1 MTKKTPKAPAAPV
14 APDPVAT
21 AAAQGGANR
30 DTAITQQIMNMVNQ
44 QGPDGSLAY
53 NKTGEETFKDSLTG
67 KTYNVPRY
75 TAVQTLSDSALQ
87 RKNQTDALD
96 SKLNVIADQQT
107 DRIGGLL
114 SQPVNLSN
122 EAIEARLMDLGS
134 KRLTPR
140 FAEEDEALRTRL
152 ANQGIRAGS
161 AAYDAEMRR
170 FGENKNDAFTQL
182 ALQGRGQAVQETLT
196 ARNQPINEIM
206 ALLNGGQV
214 SQPNFINTPNT
225 SLAAPNYQGAVND
238 KYAADMAAYR
248 TQLDQQALARSAQNS
263 MFGSLGSLGGTL
275 GSAWIMKP
283 AAAAVMSDK
292 RTKTDIR
299 KVGKLDNGLPVYTY
313 RYKGTV
319 NPQMGVMAQD
329 VERRN
334 PDAVH
339 KRGGVRFVDLIMA
352 AGKAA

>member
-1 MTKKTPKAPAAPV
+1 MGKKTPKAPPAPV
-14 APDPVAT
+14 APDPVVT

-30 DTAITQQIMNMVNQ
+30 DTAITQQIMNMVGQ
-44 QGPDGSLAY
+44 QGPDGSLSY
-53 NKTGEETFKDSLTG
+53 NRTGEETFKDSLTG

-75 TAVQTLSDSALQ
+75 TAVQTLSDSAQQ

-96 SKLNVIADQQT
+96 FKMNNIADQQT

-134 KRLTPR
+134 KRLNPR

-170 FGENKNDAFTQL
+170 FGENKNDAFNQL

-214 SQPNFINTPNT
+214 LQPNFINTPGT

-238 KYAADMAAYR
+238 KYAADMAAHNAR
-248 TQLDQQALARSAQNS
+248 MQQIQQQNANRGS
-263 MFGSLGSLGGTL
+263 MFGALGQLGGTL
-275 GSAWIMKP
+275 GSAFI
-283 AAAAVMSDK
+283 MSDK
-292 RTKTDIR
+292 RTKTNIR

-329 VERRN
+329 VEKKN

-339 KRGGVRFVDLIMA
+339 KRDGVRFVDLIMA